1 MPLLAPTKGQKK
13 AAKRAARKQ
22 GSSATKEAPSSNV
35 KYALVGT
42 VEPERFDTPPSRLI
56 PTQDSATSPRDVAV
70 STHQHSSL
78 MSSEDIDAASPTSTA
93 LQQLP
98 PSSTDVTG
106 FQSSG
111 SLPTLS
117 PLPLESLGSFNDSF
131 TFTAPTGVATFGERS
146 NITDVFN
153 HEYGTSLP
161 QDVEDIDDNSSTS
174 VAFSEAFVKE
184 LGSPTFTTAAAS
196 SKAFKEV
203 LSQKSDATESSIFT
217 RLEDATIVN
226 GAAPVYRYK
235 LPSTAA
241 DIERKPELSS
251 DCANHEWALVP
262 YYRSRPLSL
271 TVGYKMDQD
280 LDENGTDLS
289 LESILRGRM
298 FLANADGVVQC
309 IAYEQLLHDV
319 ETIKDDGGSDFESVA
334 SPSKG
339 YLEQFS
345 GAHDETSA
353 SIDTRIEDAHL
364 DLGIREK
371 LHDVDNAG
379 LEGSEVSDLCD
390 REELSSHTDDSNV
403 GSDEAASVGTEKCE
417 VVATQQGSLQSTT
430 RSGSK
435 EEFRDASL
443 NELSSGEFAETV
455 STSPQV
461 PVASNCGSDVSVMRL
476 GTEPLS
482 SYLEVMEAEESGKAT
497 RDAVVTAFLK
507 LVNIERKKRGVYAL
521 PSLYTAHS
529 VLSSGVLPH
538 TIKLGSTTVAAF
550 IAQLSFDEKD
560 EVEIAD
566 VCAIWDRLGREEV
579 QQQQMA
585 SGGIMGALGRALGR
599 FRGSYLEK

>member
-217 RLEDATIVN
+217 RLEDATIDN

-334 SPSKG
+334 SPIKG
-339 YLEQFS
+339 ILEHS
-345 GAHDETSA
+345 NGAHDKTSE
-353 SIDTRIEDAHL
+353 SIDTRIEDAQS
-364 DLGIREK
+364 DPGIRER
-371 LHDVDNAG
+371 LHDVDDTG
-379 LEGSEVSDLCD
+379 SEGSEVSELCD
-390 REELSSHTDDSNV
+390 RQELSSHTEGSNF
-403 GSDEAASVGTEKCE
+403 GSDDAASVSTEKCE
-417 VVATQQGSLQSTT
+417 VVATQQGSLQSTMH
-430 RSGSK
+430 SGSK
-435 EEFRDASL
+435 EELRDGSL
-443 NELSSGEFAETV
+443 NELSNGELVETV

-461 PVASNCGSDVSVMRL
+461 PVASNCGSEVSVMRL

-482 SYLEVMEAEESGKAT
+482 SYLEFIEVEESGKAT
-497 RDAVVTAFLK
+497 RKAVVTAFLK
-507 LVNIERKKRGVYAL
+507 LVNIERKKRGVHAL

-538 TIKLGSTTVAAF
+538 TIKLGTTTVASF
-550 IAQLSFDEKD
+550 TAQLSFDEKD
-560 EVEIAD
+560 EVAMGD
-566 VCAIWDRLGREEV
+566 VCAAWDRLGREEV
-579 QQQQMA
+579 QQQPMA

-599 FRGSYLEK
+599 LGGSSLEK